1 MDAADLL
8 AFDQLAAET
17 AEDIWTGTVTIGGT
31 DYAATVPEQPPRATL
46 GMGGGMEMED
56 LVLWI
61 QKANLPVAPARD
73 SFLIHSGR
81 TYHIRSISGGAADA
95 CWTLRCEPRN

>member
-8 AFDQLAAET
+8 AFDELAAD
-17 AEDIWTGTVTIGGT
+17 AGQALWPATVTIAGT

-46 GMGGGMEMED
+46 GMGGTTEEED

-61 QKANLPVAPARD
+61 LKADLATAPARD
-73 SFLIHSGR
+73 SFLTFATRS
-81 TYHIRSISGGAADA
+81 YHIRSISGGDGDA
-95 CWTLRCEPRN
+95 CWTLRCEPAN